1 MKFDV
6 KSKRLDVYID
16 FKKGSTFSYENIETK
31 EETIDGQKSKIEISR
46 ENFNNLKAYDT
57 KNKSWRHL
65 NFFEHY
71 NVPRKNN

>member
-16 FKKGSTFSYENIETK
+16 FKKGSTFSYEDIETK

-57 KNKSWRHL
+57 TEKHGDI
-65 NFFEHY
+65 
-71 NVPRKNN
+71 